1 MALRAKRR
9 QLFFERVDVFDL
21 QSLVGHKEQIVRAC
35 KEGSDVLSEL
45 DAFLSHAV
53 SFTDASRMSTF
64 TPGVMVALSV
74 IDWM

>member
-1 MALRAKRR
+1 MALSTKRR

-21 QSLVGHKEQIVRAC
+21 QSLVGDKEEIVGPRE
-35 KEGSDVLSEL
+35 EGGDVLSEL
-45 DAFLSHAV
+45 DTFLSHAV

-74 IDWM
+74 MD